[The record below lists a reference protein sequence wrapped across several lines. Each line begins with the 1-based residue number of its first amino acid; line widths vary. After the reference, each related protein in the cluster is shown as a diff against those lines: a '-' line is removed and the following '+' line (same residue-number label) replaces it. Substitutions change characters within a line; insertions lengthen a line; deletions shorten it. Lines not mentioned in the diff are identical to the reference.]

1 MMQVWQSKDAVQ
13 GYQGID
19 DASCHSVTDTMNA
32 ITADM
37 VQMIS
42 MVVNMVLPLSCHV
55 FEYVARWWIEPA
67 TLDVV

>member
-1 MMQVWQSKDAVQ
+1 MMQVWKSKDAVQ

-19 DASCHSVTDTMNA
+19 DVSCHSITDMMKA

-42 MVVNMVLPLSCHV
+42 MVVIMIVTP
-55 FEYVARWWIEPA
+55 
-67 TLDVV
+67 

>member
-1 MMQVWQSKDAVQ
+1 MMQVWQSQDAVQ

-19 DASCHSVTDTMNA
+19 YASGHDVTDMMKA

-42 MVVNMVLPLSCHV
+42 IVVSMIVGP
-55 FEYVARWWIEPA
+55 
-67 TLDVV
+67 